1 MCIICL
7 THINQPL
14 FIGTSAR
21 RLCRQKITKL
31 RPSEWCTYI
40 RSCLLVARKASDT
53 PPHRCTSSWGPG
65 LLATLPDWVSRV
77 KTRSGT
83 ERRNQITPIDHL
95 LPLHFSES
103 PGHTPTKSKPCH
115 HVRDG
120 RAAQTGQPTETTA
133 ALFSRSGIPNRTSPC
148 NAAATTHS
156 HRPCDCNGRAARQSA
171 GKAVRISLQRGEKV
185 LP

>member
-103 PGHTPTKSKPCH
+103 PGHTHPQNQSPAITS
-115 HVRDG
+115 
-120 RAAQTGQPTETTA
+120 AAV
-133 ALFSRSGIPNRTSPC
+133 ALLRPASPQ
-148 NAAATTHS
+148 
-156 HRPCDCNGRAARQSA
+156 RQRRLCSA
-171 GKAVRISLQRGEKV
+171 GLASQIARHRATPLPPLTVTGHVIVMEELQDSLPGRLCG
-185 LP
+185 